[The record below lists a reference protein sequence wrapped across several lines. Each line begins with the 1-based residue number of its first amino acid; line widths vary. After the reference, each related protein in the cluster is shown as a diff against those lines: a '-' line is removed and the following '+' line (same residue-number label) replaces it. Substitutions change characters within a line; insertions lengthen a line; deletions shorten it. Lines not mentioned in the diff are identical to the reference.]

1 MILVDVYIPSI
12 DDSYDFML
20 DENVPIE
27 QIIVEISEMILKK
40 VKGKSPENRDDFMM
54 CFMDQ
59 NKILDRN
66 QSLYEAGVR
75 DGNRLMM
82 V

>member
-1 MILVDVYIPSI
+1 MILVDIYIPSI
-12 DDSYDFML
+12 DDSYDFSL

-27 QIIVEISEMILKK
+27 QIIVEISEMISKK
-40 VKGKSPENRDDFMM
+40 VKGKSPENRADFMM
-54 CFMDQ
+54 CSMDK

-66 QSLYEAGVR
+66 QSLYEAGIR
-75 DGNRLMM
+75 DGNRLMI